1 MFLQKK
7 AAALPKQEAVPE
19 QEEEEAAVHEENE
32 WGREPFVRETTWKSK
47 SSGRE
52 HEIII

>member
-19 QEEEEAAVHEENE
+19 QEEEEAVHEENE